1 MSVAANGSL
10 QSAWRKRCTQVRL
23 QLLPVRLLP
32 VLLLPVLLPPVLL
45 LRQLGQQALGTEATQ
60 RCPLNST
67 AMAWPHAASAGGFPC
82 LTLPALPDLLRPADA
97 PLSHALLARSGACC
111 DETVAFL
118 VDRCWLA
125 GSRLLLVCQCC

>member
-45 LRQLGQQALGTEATQ
+45 LRQLGQQALGTEASQ
-60 RCPLNST
+60 RCPVNST
-67 AMAWPHAASAGGFPC
+67 ACGFCRWLPLPNIACTAWPAPACRCAAEAC
-82 LTLPALPDLLRPADA
+82 A
-97 PLSHALLARSGACC
+97 PGPQR
-111 DETVAFL
+111 
-118 VDRCWLA
+118 
-125 GSRLLLVCQCC
+125 RLL